1 MSHVFF
7 KRDVI
12 MRTGFVLE
20 PAGPVPLRARPRRG
34 EAEAHRQR
42 DGGHPGHLSLQVGG
56 EHVPEGSKPLLDNQ
70 PQFVRNQFRYN
81 DQKIHFLSVKY
92 CRIVI

>member
-1 MSHVFF
+1 
-7 KRDVI
+7 

-42 DGGHPGHLSLQVGG
+42 DGGHPGHLPLQVGG
-56 EHVPEGSKPLLDNQ
+56 EHVFSQ
-70 PQFVRNQFRYN
+70 
-81 DQKIHFLSVKY
+81 
-92 CRIVI
+92 

>member
-1 MSHVFF
+1 MVQE
-7 KRDVI
+7 KR
-12 MRTGFVLE
+12 
-20 PAGPVPLRARPRRG
+20 
-34 EAEAHRQR
+34 H
-42 DGGHPGHLSLQVGG
+42 G